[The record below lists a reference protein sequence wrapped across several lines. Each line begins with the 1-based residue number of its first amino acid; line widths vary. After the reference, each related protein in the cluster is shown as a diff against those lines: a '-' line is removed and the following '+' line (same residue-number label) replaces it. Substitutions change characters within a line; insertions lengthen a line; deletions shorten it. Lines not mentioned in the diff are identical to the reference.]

1 MPNRQTMDA
10 IFAALRSSADGVRH
24 HRQGA
29 PRRRVRPLPGA
40 GARQSVQAARAL
52 GGADRQCVAD
62 VDHIDGLIT
71 AMSLILT

>member
-1 MPNRQTMDA
+1 MPDCQAVDA
-10 IFAALRSSADGVRH
+10 MFAALRSSADGMRR
-24 HRQGA
+24 HRQDA